1 MSSASTPSGNR
12 SRRGLLIGALVCAA
26 IVVTG
31 ISIRAV
37 DARHIKTWTD
47 KQAVPTVKLVLSNQA
62 PHGSILNLP
71 GRLEAYISAPIFARV
86 NGYVKSW
93 YVDIGASVKAGQ
105 LLAEIEIPEI
115 DQQLL
120 NAQAN
125 LATAQ
130 ANASLAET
138 TALRWQA
145 MLSSGAVAQQ
155 DVDQR
160 TDDYTAKQALVA
172 AAKANVDQLIATKGF
187 ARIVAPFDGVVTA
200 RKTDVGAL
208 INAGSGVGPELFT
221 VSDVHQ
227 LRVYVQVPQNYA
239 PLVRPGSHASLT
251 VPEYPG
257 QLFSAQVIA
266 SSGAVNAASGT
277 TLIQL
282 LVDNPGNKLMPGA
295 FASLQIKLPLQVDA
309 VRVPA
314 SALVFDAQG
323 LRVATVDA
331 NTRVQFKT
339 VTIAHDFGDTVE
351 IGSGLSTSDRV
362 IDTPPDGLANGDSVQ
377 LAHPEKVASHG

>member
-1 MSSASTPSGNR
+1 
-12 SRRGLLIGALVCAA
+12 
-26 IVVTG
+26 
-31 ISIRAV
+31 
-37 DARHIKTWTD
+37 
-47 KQAVPTVKLVLSNQA
+47 
-62 PHGSILNLP
+62 
-71 GRLEAYISAPIFARV
+71 
-86 NGYVKSW
+86 
-93 YVDIGASVKAGQ
+93 
-105 LLAEIEIPEI
+105 
-115 DQQLL
+115 
-120 NAQAN
+120 
-125 LATAQ
+125 
-130 ANASLAET
+130 
-138 TALRWQA
+138 
-145 MLSSGAVAQQ
+145 
-155 DVDQR
+155 
-160 TDDYTAKQALVA
+160 
-172 AAKANVDQLIATKGF
+172 
-187 ARIVAPFDGVVTA
+187 
-200 RKTDVGAL
+200 
-208 INAGSGVGPELFT
+208 
-221 VSDVHQ
+221 
-227 LRVYVQVPQNYA
+227 
-239 PLVRPGSHASLT
+239 
-251 VPEYPG
+251 
-257 QLFSAQVIA
+257 VIA